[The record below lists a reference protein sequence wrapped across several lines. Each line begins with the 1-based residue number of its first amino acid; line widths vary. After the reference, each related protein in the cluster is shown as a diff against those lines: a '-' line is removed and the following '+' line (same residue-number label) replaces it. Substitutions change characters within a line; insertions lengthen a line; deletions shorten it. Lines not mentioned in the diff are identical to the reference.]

1 MIFLLYFN
9 VAYFYVKNITMTNS
23 KIKLSQLMLE
33 SQNGNSIS
41 YKKLLES
48 ISSQFRKYLAKR
60 IFNQED
66 IEDVLQDILISIHH
80 ARHTYLPER
89 PFEPWAYGIARNV
102 LFKYYSK
109 SKKLNQEFLT
119 SEIELYETT
128 KTEVIED
135 RRIGLLKE
143 KLKLLSARQRNIIEL
158 LKFKGMSIEAVSKE
172 TGLSIS
178 NVKVIAH
185 RSYIKLRE
193 ELNNE
198 NR

>member
-1 MIFLLYFN
+1 MNFVLYLNPRFIYIN
-9 VAYFYVKNITMTNS
+9 SIIMSNS
-23 KIKLSQLMLE
+23 KELLSQLMLE
-33 SQNGNSIS
+33 SQNGNAVS

-48 ISSQFRKYLAKR
+48 ISIQFRKYLAKR

-80 ARHTYLPER
+80 ARNSFLKDK
-89 PFEPWAYGIARNV
+89 PFEPWAFGIARNV
-102 LFKYYSK
+102 LYKYYSK
-109 SKKLNQEFLT
+109 SKKLNQEILT
-119 SEIELYETT
+119 HEIETYETA
-128 KTEVIED
+128 KSEVIED
-135 RRIGLLKE
+135 RRIDLLKE
-143 KLKLLSARQRNIIEL
+143 KLQLLSERQRKIIEL
-158 LKFKGMSIEAVSKE
+158 LKFRGMSIEAVSKE
-172 TGLSIS
+172 TGLSVS